1 MNLQDNKYNKFFL
14 IKEMLETG
22 EIIKRLDV
30 EKILSYER
38 EVKKERVFFT
48 GEGSSRI
55 FPAKKIC
62 MKPGKK
68 VIKKI

>member
-14 IKEMLETG
+14 IKKMLETG

-30 EKILSYER
+30 EKILSHER

-48 GEGSSRI
+48 GSR
-55 FPAKKIC
+55 
-62 MKPGKK
+62 
-68 VIKKI
+68 